1 MTLSSQNT
9 SMISKLAQK
18 TCETCDSTNDAYE
31 FACTMSLYI
40 TDAFKK
46 ALEENHLDSKTTSR
60 VKKEYLKA
68 IRKVL
73 EVGIEGL
80 SENP

>member
-1 MTLSSQNT
+1 
-9 SMISKLAQK
+9 
-18 TCETCDSTNDAYE
+18 
-31 FACTMSLYI
+31 MSLYI